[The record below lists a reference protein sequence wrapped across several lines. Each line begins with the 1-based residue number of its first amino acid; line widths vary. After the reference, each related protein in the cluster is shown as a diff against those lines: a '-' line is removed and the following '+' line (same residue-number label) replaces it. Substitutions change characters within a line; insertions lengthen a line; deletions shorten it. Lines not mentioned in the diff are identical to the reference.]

1 MKKFLGLLLTLVM
14 AVALVACGGDGNE
27 GNEGSGST
35 EGGDG
40 GGAKKE
46 LRMAITA
53 SETSAW
59 YYGAEIF
66 KDIIEEKTDYT
77 VRLFANEQLGG
88 GDQVRGVEM
97 IYNGESDL
105 DLHSNIIHSN
115 IDKRF
120 AAISLPFVY
129 QNLDEV
135 DERFYNNEDA
145 VNALFDLVKEN
156 GAQPL
161 GLFEN
166 GFRQLTNSQ
175 HPVTSVA
182 DMLDLKVRVPGMNM
196 YIDLFTELGASPTA
210 MAFSEV
216 YTALQQSTID
226 GQENPLDT
234 IKSNNIQEV
243 QDYLT
248 VWNYSYD
255 LIILSVSQNVWDDL
269 TDEEKVIFQEAGVE
283 AGEKQREETRR
294 RDGEILKEFEA
305 SMEVN
310 ELSDDAYNEFK
321 SHLQPFLE
329 KYTQEYGE
337 DFLRGLGII
346 E

>member
-1 MKKFLGLLLTLVM
+1 MKKFFGVLLSLVL
-14 AVALVACGGDGNE
+14 AVALVACGGNDS
-27 GNEGSGST
+27 SGGES
-35 EGGDG
+35 G
-40 GGAKKE
+40 GGESGGGKKKE

-115 IDKRF
+115 IDERF
-120 AAISLPFVY
+120 SAISLPFIY
-129 QNLDEV
+129 QNLDDV
-135 DERFYNNEDA
+135 DKRFFQNEEA

-156 GAQPL
+156 GAHPI

-166 GFRQLTNSQ
+166 GFRQISNSKR
-175 HPVTSVA
+175 PINSVA
-182 DMLDLKVRVPGMNM
+182 DMLDMKVRVPGMTM
-196 YIDLFTELGASPTA
+196 YIELFEELGASPTA

-216 YTALQQSTID
+216 YTALQQGTID

-243 QDYLT
+243 QDYLS

-255 LIILSVSQNVWDDL
+255 LIILSVSQNVWDGL
-269 TDEEKVIFQEAGVE
+269 TDEEKAIFEEAGKE

-294 RDGEILKEFEA
+294 RDGEILDEFSE

-310 ELSDDAYNEFK
+310 ELSTEAYNEFK
-321 SHLQPFLE
+321 EHLQPFLE
-329 KYTQEYGE
+329 RYTEKYGA
-337 DFLRGLGII
+337 DFLRSLGII